1 MDGSMA
7 LLQAEAK
14 LKAQAEQAQVARA
27 RGLQGE
33 CSLLERQVD
42 ELRDAAKR
50 ADLRHQTQVR
60 YLRASVRMRQVY
72 HTP

>member
-1 MDGSMA
+1 MA
-7 LLQAEAK
+7 LLQAEVK
-14 LKAQAEQAQVARA
+14 LKGQAEQAQLARA

-50 ADLRHQTQVR
+50 ADLRHQTQVGS
-60 YLRASVRMRQVY
+60 LQKGSF
-72 HTP
+72 

>member
-60 YLRASVRMRQVY
+60 
-72 HTP
+72 